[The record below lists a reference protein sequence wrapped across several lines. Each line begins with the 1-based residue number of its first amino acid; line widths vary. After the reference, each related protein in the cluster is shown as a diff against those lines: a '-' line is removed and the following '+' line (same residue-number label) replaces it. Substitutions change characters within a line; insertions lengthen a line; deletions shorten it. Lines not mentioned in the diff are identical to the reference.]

1 MNAKEWNFA
10 DVWERIADRIP
21 EQLAQ
26 RQDHNSTTWAEFN
39 SRANGVAAHLLAAG
53 LVEQDKVAQYLYN
66 CPEYLESVFG
76 SFKAGMAIVNTN
88 YRYTAD
94 EIVYLWD
101 NADVVAVIFHGTF
114 AERCAEVRPHL
125 PKVTTWLWVND
136 GSGPCPAWATPY
148 EQVAAIGTATNV
160 AGPWGRSGDHL
171 MLLYTGGTTGM
182 PKGVM
187 WRQED
192 LFGALDSANRK
203 RMPPE
208 ANLDA
213 ASDRI
218 SGPGPRNLPAAPLM
232 HGTGLFNA
240 ISNLIVGGSVVTM
253 SGRRFDPIELLD
265 TIETHQINSMSIVG
279 DAFAKPILKA
289 LDAEP
294 NRWDISSLRVIVS
307 SGVMWSGETKA
318 GLLAHNPRLIMVD
331 ALGSSEAIGMATN
344 TTTAESMST
353 QTAAGDRTAKFA
365 LSPNTRVVT
374 EDGRDVVPGSGEIGR
389 VALRGYTPVG
399 YYKDEAKSA
408 TTFFMIDGVR
418 YSIPGDW
425 AEVESDGT
433 VKLLGRGSQCINT
446 GGEKVYPEEVE
457 EALKLHPDVADAA
470 VVGIP
475 DERFGQ
481 AICALVEPEPGRT
494 VDAADLIAHVK
505 ARLAAYKAPKQV
517 VPVISIGRA
526 ANGKLD
532 YKRLTTEA
540 LTATGGGSG

>member
-1 MNAKEWNFA
+1 VNAKEWNFA